1 MAGIIDNNT
10 FMEKSIRYYTGESK
24 FCYLFNRM
32 MRSFEPGLIDYSYYM
47 GPLLYG
53 LNKYVLENPDTSF
66 SKSMNLYRILSLSE
80 IEFYLY
86 KINLNH
92 IICFPSLNS
101 TSLKEKNF
109 TPTSLSQSVCSNYS
123 DKKLNIKMIFKYKHD
138 NNNKSPGIILDN
150 NEGHDG
156 KKLSL
161 FPNEREVILF
171 PFTFARIKSI
181 NSESFTEKTIELEII
196 NKTSYIEYTLK
207 NDVKNRPKFSDLD

>member
-1 MAGIIDNNT
+1 
-10 FMEKSIRYYTGESK
+10 
-24 FCYLFNRM
+24 
-32 MRSFEPGLIDYSYYM
+32 
-47 GPLLYG
+47 
-53 LNKYVLENPDTSF
+53 
-66 SKSMNLYRILSLSE
+66 MNLYRILSLSE

-181 NSESFTEKTIELEII
+181 NSESFNEKTIELEII